1 MEPGE
6 GAASIPGMEIQEGDT
21 GRDGPAEDA
30 GAEKK
35 PRRKWS
41 ARPHEQL
48 FGLVILSVA
57 LVIASLS
64 VDDGL
69 RSRNQPPRTDQVTVT
84 GSAEQAVTA
93 DTFQWD
99 ASIASTQ
106 PTTASALAQLN
117 RWTAQIR
124 AALDNAGAHDNEIT
138 FGSVT
143 VQPNTDENGDVTSFT
158 ESQTVTVQSNRLSAM
173 AHVLGV
179 SNQLLA
185 TNVPFIA
192 QGPEYIFSGL
202 KRLRPVLTAEATADA
217 RVRARAAIGRSGHLG
232 RLISISVGQFSVD
245 APGSVNIGSG
255 DYDTGTIQ
263 QVVSVPVSATYS
275 ISS

>member
-1 MEPGE
+1 
-6 GAASIPGMEIQEGDT
+6 MEIQEGDT
-21 GRDGPAEDA
+21 GRDGPAQQA
-30 GAEKK
+30 AT
-35 PRRKWS
+35 RKWWS
-41 ARPHEQL
+41 LRPHEQL
-48 FGLVILSVA
+48 IGMVILSVA
-57 LVIASLS
+57 FVIGGLS
-64 VDDGL
+64 VDAGL
-69 RSRNQPPRTDQVTVT
+69 RSRNQPPQTDQVTVT

-99 ASIASTQ
+99 ASVASTQ
-106 PTTASALAQLN
+106 PTTASGLAQLN
-117 RWTAQIR
+117 RWTAEIR

-143 VQPNTDENGDVTSFT
+143 VQPNTDESGDVTSFT
-158 ESQTVTVQSNRLSAM
+158 ESQTVTVQSSRLSAM
-173 AHVLGV
+173 GHVLGV

-185 TNVPFIA
+185 RNVPFIA
-192 QGPEYIFSGL
+192 ESPEYIFSGL

-217 RVRARAAIGRSGHLG
+217 KVRARAAVGRSGHVG

>member
-1 MEPGE
+1 MD
-6 GAASIPGMEIQEGDT
+6 IQEGDT
-21 GRDGPAEDA
+21 GRDGPAQQA
-30 GAEKK
+30 ATRK
-35 PRRKWS
+35 KWS

-48 FGLVILSVA
+48 VGLVLLSVA
-57 LVIASLS
+57 LVIGSLS
-64 VDDGL
+64 VDGGL
-69 RSRNQPPRTDQVTVT
+69 RSRNQPPQTDQVTVT

-99 ASIASTQ
+99 ASVASTQ

-117 RWTAQIR
+117 RWGAQIR
-124 AALDNAGAHDNEIT
+124 AALDNAGAHDDEIT

-143 VQPNTDENGDVTSFT
+143 VQPNTDQNGDVTSFT
-158 ESQTVTVQSNRLSAM
+158 ESQTVAVESSRLSAM
-173 AHVLGV
+173 GRVLGV

-185 TNVPFIA
+185 INVPFIA
-192 QGPEYIFSGL
+192 QGPEYLFSGL

-217 RVRARAAIGRSGHLG
+217 RVRARAALGHNGHLG
-232 RLISISVGQFSVD
+232 RLVSISVGQFSVD

-255 DYDTGTIQ
+255 DYDTSTIR
-263 QVVSVPVSATYS
+263 QVVSVPVSATFS

>member
-1 MEPGE
+1 
-6 GAASIPGMEIQEGDT
+6 MEIQEGDA
-21 GRDGPAEDA
+21 GRDGPARQT
-30 GAEKK
+30 GTGK
-35 PRRKWS
+35 KWS
-41 ARPHEQL
+41 VRPHEQL
-48 FGLVILSVA
+48 VGMLALSAA
-57 LVIASLS
+57 LVIGSLS

-69 RSRNQPPRTDQVTVT
+69 RSRNQPPQSDQVTVT
-84 GSAEQAVTA
+84 GSAERAVTA

-99 ASIASTQ
+99 ASVSSTQ

-117 RWTAQIR
+117 RWTVQIR

-143 VQPNTDENGDVTSFT
+143 VQPNTDDSGDVTSFT
-158 ESQTVTVQSNRLSAM
+158 ESQSVTVQSSRLSAM
-173 AHVLGV
+173 GHVLGV

-185 TNVPFIA
+185 GNVPFIA
-192 QGPEYIFSGL
+192 QSPEYLFSGL
-202 KRLRPVLTAEATADA
+202 KKLRPVLTAEATADA
-217 RVRARAAIGRSGHLG
+217 RVRARAALGRNGHLG
-232 RLISISVGQFSVD
+232 RLISISVGQFSID

-255 DYDTGTIQ
+255 DYDTSTVQ

>member
-1 MEPGE
+1 
-6 GAASIPGMEIQEGDT
+6 MEIEEGDT
-21 GRDGPAEDA
+21 GRGGPAQQA
-30 GAEKK
+30 ATGK
-35 PRRKWS
+35 RWS

-48 FGLVILSVA
+48 IGMVILSVA
-57 LVIASLS
+57 FVIGSLS
-64 VDDGL
+64 VDAGL
-69 RSRNQPPRTDQVTVT
+69 RSRNQPPQSDQVTVT

-99 ASIASTQ
+99 ASVASTQ
-106 PTTASALAQLN
+106 PTTASGLAQLN
-117 RWTAQIR
+117 RWTTQIR
-124 AALDNAGAHDNEIT
+124 AALDNAGAHDDEIT

-143 VQPNTDENGDVTSFT
+143 VQPNTDESGDVTSFT
-158 ESQTVTVQSNRLSAM
+158 ESQTVTVQSSRLSAM
-173 AHVLGV
+173 GRVLGV
-179 SNQLLA
+179 SDQLLA
-185 TNVPFIA
+185 KNVPFIA

-217 RVRARAAIGRSGHLG
+217 KVRARAAVGRNGHVG

-255 DYDTGTIQ
+255 DYDTNTIH

>member
-1 MEPGE
+1 M
-6 GAASIPGMEIQEGDT
+6 SIPGMEIQEGEI
-21 GRDGPAEDA
+21 GRDGPVQQAA
-30 GAEKK
+30 I
-35 PRRKWS
+35 RRRWS

-48 FGLVILSVA
+48 LGMVILSVA
-57 LVIASLS
+57 LVVGSLA

-69 RSRNQPPRTDQVTVT
+69 RSRNQPPQSDQVTVT

-99 ASIASTQ
+99 ASVASTQ

-143 VQPNTDENGDVTSFT
+143 VQPNTDESGDVTSFT
-158 ESQTVTVQSNRLSAM
+158 ESQTVTVQSDRLSAM
-173 AHVLGV
+173 GHVLGV
-179 SNQLLA
+179 SNQLLSI
-185 TNVPFIA
+185 NVPFIA

-217 RVRARAAIGRSGHLG
+217 RVRARAAIGRNGHLG

-255 DYDTGTIQ
+255 DYDTSTVQ
-263 QVVSVPVSATYS
+263 QVVSVPVSATFS
-275 ISS
+275 LSS

>member
-6 GAASIPGMEIQEGDT
+6 GAASIPGMEIQEGELV
-21 GRDGPAEDA
+21 REGPSQHPA
-30 GAEKK
+30 
-35 PRRKWS
+35 PRRRWS